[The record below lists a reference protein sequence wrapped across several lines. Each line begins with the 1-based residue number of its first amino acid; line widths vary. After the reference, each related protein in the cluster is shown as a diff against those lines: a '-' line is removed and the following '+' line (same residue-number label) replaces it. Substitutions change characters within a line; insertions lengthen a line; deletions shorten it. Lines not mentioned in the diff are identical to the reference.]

1 MYDTDVIVVG
11 AGVIGLAVARECS
24 MRGLSVIVL
33 EQAAQIGSE
42 TSSRNSEVIHSG
54 IYYQTDSLKA
64 RLCVEGRHLLYEYLE
79 SHNVPHKKIGKLIV
93 ATNETELRSVELLLH
108 QGTVNGC
115 DDLSIIDRSSLNAL
129 EPILNCAG
137 ALLSPSTGIL
147 DSHAYMLALQGDAED
162 HGATIA
168 FRTPFEY
175 ARAMDGSFIVTSGGD
190 EPMELTT
197 RYLINAGALHAS
209 RVARAIDGLAA
220 QFVPET
226 LYAKGNYFML
236 RNRAPFSR
244 LIYPAPQ
251 THGLGIHLTLDMA
264 GAARFGPDVQWQKE
278 IDYTVDETRLIS
290 FEAAIRR
297 YWPALPEGALT
308 PGYTGIRP
316 KISGPNDPAADFRID
331 GPGTHGVEGLVN
343 LFGIE
348 SPGLTSSLAIARE
361 TVHRLSGSDYH
372 CASSKFA

>member
-1 MYDTDVIVVG
+1 MYDTDAIVVG

-33 EQAAQIGSE
+33 ERAEHIGSE

-79 SHNVPHKKIGKLIV
+79 SHNIPYKKIGKLIV
-93 ATNETELRSVELLLH
+93 ATDETELRSVEALLH
-108 QGTVNGC
+108 QGEVNGC
-115 DDLSIIDRSSLNAL
+115 DDLRIIDRSSISAL
-129 EPILNCAG
+129 EPTLDCAG

-147 DSHAYMLALQGDAED
+147 DSHSFMLALQGDAED
-162 HGATIA
+162 HGASIA

-175 ARAMDGSFIVTSGGD
+175 ARAMKGSFIVRSGGN

-197 RYLINAGALHAS
+197 RCLINAGGLHAS
-209 RVARAIDGLAA
+209 RVASAIEGLPPM
-220 QFVPET
+220 FVPET

-236 RNRAPFSR
+236 RGRAPFSR

-264 GAARFGPDVQWQKE
+264 GVARFGPDVQWQE
-278 IDYTVDETRLIS
+278 AIDYTVDETRLVS

-297 YWPALPEGALT
+297 YWPSLPEGSLT

-316 KISGPNDPAADFRID
+316 KISGPRDPAADFRID
-331 GPGTHGVEGLVN
+331 GPATHGVEGLVN

-348 SPGLTSSLAIARE
+348 SPGITSSLAIARE
-361 TVHRLSGSDYH
+361 TLRRLSI
-372 CASSKFA
+372 